1 MVESKVGGTNS
12 CGVYGLAA
20 RTLDCSLSVMESHVE
35 IMNKAV
41 T

>member
-1 MVESKVGGTNS
+1 MLESKVGGTNS
-12 CGVYGLAA
+12 CGVCSLAA
-20 RTLDCSLSVMESHVE
+20 RTLDCFLSVMESHLD